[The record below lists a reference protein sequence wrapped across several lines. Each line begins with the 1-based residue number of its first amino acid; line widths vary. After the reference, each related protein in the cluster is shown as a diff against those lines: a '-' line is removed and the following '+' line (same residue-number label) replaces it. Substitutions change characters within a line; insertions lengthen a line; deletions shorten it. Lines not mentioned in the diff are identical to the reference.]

1 MANDEKD
8 FKSQQLEAEN
18 RIARA
23 ISKLFDLEN
32 ILHQACDEIKSNFD
46 FDFVSISLVF
56 LNRNTIE
63 AVYGIGI
70 AEEWA
75 NQARHYI
82 EEDKELRDI
91 QADIVKTCKT
101 EIITGYDSRF
111 DEGVYTKF
119 AHDDFTRI
127 FTPILLVRD
136 KNGDVVENWFNDYD
150 WKSNFT
156 TSKSKNQNSNYSI
169 NMNFPSEIA
178 SHKVIGTIEAGYQN
192 RNSGIIYTQALSL
205 AKLSAKI
212 ALRIR
217 EARLRYVLE
226 LIAKNTKEILRADSV
241 TLHFL
246 LNPDQNKYMYQVRS
260 DNMNDSDPEKFT
272 PRLGKKEKGLGLRAI
287 EEKQAIYIDAS
298 KEDQINRKAY
308 EKGSRSCAAFP
319 LILDQ
324 RKNNIFYQAPP
335 NFTLQNSEM
344 LDLNV
349 GVIYV
354 HYKNSRCFS
363 DEEKNTRYFI
373 VEQAVNAIWQATT
386 YQQGRDKAK
395 HLSAL
400 HYVTQSINQIP
411 VNNDILKYIAWNT
424 LNALASDVV
433 TIYSYVQTEEQFI
446 TPPSI
451 AGRLKSKKDMDKVII
466 KGDIPFMIL
475 ERLQNNERN
484 FICTSDAK
492 NDELLKNSPFCLRE
506 KIQSLASVLLKIDDD
521 IVGIMFI
528 NYRRKHVFSI
538 EDEQIIKTLA
548 SSAATAIK
556 NQRWLQHLSE
566 IEKKII
572 TTLTPEVINIII
584 KRAVQITGAN
594 LGVILQLEP
603 IDQNFE
609 LLALYPEKDDVGIAS
624 VENIGETT
632 IRKVIKTKKSELVTD
647 TKKTSPDSTY
657 FVDTISQICVP
668 LLSTDGKQDIL
679 IGIINVESKQKTF
692 TSIDLQKLEV
702 LADLAV
708 IAIQNVRNNEK
719 IGNML
724 LMSTVGELTG
734 QLLHQT
740 KPKIS
745 ALGYYLDDVNK
756 VILELNNQ
764 KGKEKTERMRGIL
777 KNLSNSLKQLK
788 MPKLEDK
795 QNQNI
800 NETINEIIS
809 TDEVKIP
816 DAIEFSNKIE
826 PSFQVWAGKQQ
837 LIAIIS
843 NVLQNAIDSMKN
855 GGVLSIQAEKIVR
868 TEQNYIRIIIKD
880 NGSGMPEDYV
890 KTITDMGVTTKKE
903 LGNMGFGL
911 WLTNLQVENLGGKLN
926 ILSKI
931 KEGTEVIIT
940 LPEPINE

>member
-8 FKSQQLEAEN
+8 FKLQQLEAEN

-32 ILHQACDEIKSNFD
+32 ILRKACDEIKSNFD

-82 EEDKELRDI
+82 EEDEELRDI
-91 QADIVKTCKT
+91 QADIVKTCRT
-101 EIITGYDSRF
+101 EIITGYDNRF

-119 AHDDFTRI
+119 AHDEFTRI

-136 KNGDVVENWFNDYD
+136 TNGDVVENWFNNYD
-150 WKSNFT
+150 WKSNFI
-156 TSKSKNQNSNYSI
+156 TSKSENQNSNYSI
-169 NMNFPSEIA
+169 HMNPSGIA
-178 SHKVIGTIEAGYQN
+178 SHKVIGTIEAGYKN
-192 RNSGIIYTQALSL
+192 RNSGITYTQALSL
-205 AKLSAKI
+205 AKLSAEI
-212 ALRIR
+212 ALKIR

-272 PRLGKKEKGLGLRAI
+272 PRLDEKGVGWRAI
-287 EEKQAIYIDAS
+287 KEKQAIYIDSS
-298 KEDQINRKAY
+298 KEDQINPKAY
-308 EKGSRSCAAFP
+308 KKGSRSCAVFP
-319 LILDQ
+319 LILGQ
-324 RKNNIFYQAPP
+324 RKNNIFYQASP
-335 NFTLQNSEM
+335 NPTLQNSEM

-363 DEEKNTRYFI
+363 DEEKKTCHFI

-400 HYVTQSINQIP
+400 HSVTQSINQIP

-466 KGDIPFMIL
+466 RGDIPFMIL

-484 FICTSDAK
+484 FTCTSDAK
-492 NDELLKNSPFCLRE
+492 NDELFKNSPFCTRE
-506 KIQSLASVLLKIDDD
+506 NIQSLASVLLKIDDD

-548 SSAATAIK
+548 ASAAAAIK

-572 TTLTPEVINIII
+572 TTLTPKVIDIII

-609 LLALYPEKDDVGIAS
+609 LLALYPDKDDVRIAN

-632 IRKVIKTKKSELVTD
+632 IRKVIKTKKSALVAD
-647 TKKTSPDSTY
+647 TKKSNPDSTY
-657 FVDTISQICVP
+657 FVDTTSQICVP
-668 LLSTDGKQDIL
+668 LLSTDGKQDIV
-679 IGIINVESKQKTF
+679 IGIINVERKQKTF
-692 TSIDLQKLEV
+692 TSMDLQKLEV

-708 IAIQNVRNNEK
+708 IAIQNVRNNER

-740 KPKIS
+740 KPKIG

-756 VILELNNQ
+756 IILELNNQ
-764 KGKEKTERMRGIL
+764 EGKEKTEKMRGIL
-777 KNLSNSLKQLK
+777 DNLLNSLQQLK
-788 MPKLEDK
+788 MPKLENIQD
-795 QNQNI
+795 QNV
-800 NETINEIIS
+800 NEIINEIIS
-809 TDEVKIP
+809 KEIKIP
-816 DAIEFSNKIE
+816 STIEFSNKIKS
-826 PSFQVWAGKQQ
+826 SFQVLAGKQQ

-843 NVLQNAIDSMKN
+843 NVLQNAIDSMQN

-868 TEQNYIRIIIKD
+868 TKQNYIRIKIKD
-880 NGSGMPEDYV
+880 NGLGMSEDYV
-890 KTITDMGVTTKKE
+890 KTITGMGVTTKKE

-911 WLTNLQVENLGGKLN
+911 WFTNLHIENLGGKLN
-926 ILSKI
+926 ILSKFR
-931 KEGTEVIIT
+931 EGTEVIIT
-940 LPEPINE
+940 LPEPMNE